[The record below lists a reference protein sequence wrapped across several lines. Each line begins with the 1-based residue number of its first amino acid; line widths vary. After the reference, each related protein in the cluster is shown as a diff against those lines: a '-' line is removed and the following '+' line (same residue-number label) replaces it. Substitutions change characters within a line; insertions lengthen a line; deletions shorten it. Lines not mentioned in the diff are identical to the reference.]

1 MKKPTSILFPGA
13 MFAAGLIYEY
23 MALKMPRG
31 SLAQPGPGF
40 YPMAVGVFLTIT
52 ALGCLLQ
59 ELRNPDTP
67 RHAASSPDEAAP
79 GERRF
84 GKTVQLTALMIG
96 YILVLKPLGYPV
108 AIALFLLAAIRIF
121 GSRNWISAGIIAGII
136 TAISYFVFILWLKV
150 PLPLGILDEILG

>member
-1 MKKPTSILFPGA
+1 MKKLTPVLFPGA
-13 MFAAGLIYEY
+13 MLLVGLVYEY
-23 MALKMPRG
+23 IALKMPRG
-31 SLAQPGPGF
+31 GIAMPGPGF
-40 YPMAVGVFLTIT
+40 YPMAVGVFLIAT

-67 RHAASSPDEAAP
+67 LQEAPPPDEAAP
-79 GERRF
+79 GGNRF

-121 GSRNWISAGIIAGII
+121 GSRNWFVAAIISAVI
-136 TAISYFVFILWLKV
+136 TVISYFIFILWLKV
-150 PLPLGILDEILG
+150 PLPLGVLDMVFG